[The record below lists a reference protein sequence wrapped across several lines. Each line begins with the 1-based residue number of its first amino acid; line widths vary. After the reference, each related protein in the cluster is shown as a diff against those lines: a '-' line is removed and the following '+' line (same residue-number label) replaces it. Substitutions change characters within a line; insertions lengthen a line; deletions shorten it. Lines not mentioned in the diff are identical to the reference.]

1 MERLIRRVPHVNK
14 LLVVSLL
21 VGLGVT
27 IRYTYGWFLPGQK
40 AGIPLKQ
47 CSDYPTEWLGI

>member
-21 VGLGVT
+21 AGLGVA
-27 IRYTYGWFLPGQK
+27 IRYTYGLFKPGQK
-40 AGIPLKQ
+40 ASIPLRQ
-47 CSDYPTEWLGI
+47 RSDYLTEWLGI